1 MTFPGYAMAR
11 VHFFLFFFHRKIQSD
26 MASDLGAYF
35 SQFSAG
41 DFALKAMKTLV
52 LKLIK
57 CSK

>member
-11 VHFFLFFFHRKIQSD
+11 VHFFLFFFFTGRYNLT
-26 MASDLGAYF
+26 ASDLGACF
-35 SQFSAG
+35 SQISAG